1 MTRYVG
7 IDPSTKT
14 GLVILN
20 RDGEIINQQ
29 EVRSKLKSDPDRF
42 VDLADLIM
50 EELHPN
56 DIIAIEGFS
65 YGSKGRGVSTQYG
78 IGWMIRAE
86 LYKRGYEY
94 IEVSPSAV
102 KKFAT
107 GKGNEKKDN
116 MTVPIYK
123 HWGFEHP
130 SDNVRDAF
138 VLAQIVKG
146 MKGVSKL
153 TKYQEE
159 VIEKVQKEGA

>member
-1 MTRYVG
+1 MRYVG

-20 RDGEIINQQ
+20 RDGEIINQE
-29 EVRSKLKSDPDRF
+29 EVKSKLKSDPDRF
-42 VDLADLIM
+42 VDLTESIL

-78 IGWMIRAE
+78 IGWLIRAE
-86 LYKRGYEY
+86 LFKRGYDY

-107 GKGNEKKDN
+107 GKGNEKKEN
-116 MTVPIYK
+116 MVLPIFK

-130 SDNVRDAF
+130 SDNVRDAY
-138 VLAQIVKG
+138 VLAKIAMG
-146 MKGVSKL
+146 THGITKL
-153 TKYQEE
+153 TKYQTE
-159 VIEKVQKEGA
+159 VLDKLQVSV

>member
-1 MTRYVG
+1 MRYVG

-20 RDGEIINQQ
+20 RDGEIINQE
-29 EVRSKLKSDPDRF
+29 EVKSKLKSDPDRF
-42 VDLADLIM
+42 VDLTESIL

-78 IGWMIRAE
+78 IGWLIRAE
-86 LYKRGYEY
+86 LFKRGYDY

-107 GKGNEKKDN
+107 GKGNEKKEN
-116 MTVPIYK
+116 MVLPIFK
-123 HWGFEHP
+123 HWGFESP
-130 SDNVRDAF
+130 SDNIRDAY
-138 VLAQIVKG
+138 VLARITKALSG
-146 MKGVSKL
+146 TEEL

-159 VIEKVQKEGA
+159 CIEKLKKRA